1 MPKLSDRFLNLI
13 AADQN
18 GLEVGATASYT
29 LDNCLDFAQKT
40 IHNFRGRISGRRV
53 LDFGCGHGWQS
64 IAMARLGAAQV
75 LGLDIAT
82 DRLDRARELA
92 RQYGVAERVRFSDSG
107 EGFQPDVVVSIGGF
121 EHFADPPATLNLM
134 ASLVR
139 QDGQILL
146 TFACPWFSPN
156 GSHVNGFT
164 RIPGTDIA
172 FPWLNLLVPEPA
184 MMRLRSRYRSDGASR
199 YEEVTGGLNR
209 MTLAKF
215 ERIVGNNGLIVSELQ
230 YFGVKGLPLVTRIPV
245 IRELLTSAVSCVLR
259 CAAR

>member
-1 MPKLSDRFLNLI
+1 MPKLGDRFLNLI
-13 AADQN
+13 AVDTN
-18 GLEVGATASYT
+18 GLVAGATARYT
-29 LDNCLDFAQKT
+29 LDNCLDFVQKT

-75 LGLDIAT
+75 LGLDVVTERFDGAW
-82 DRLDRARELA
+82 ELA
-92 RQYGVAERVRFSDSG
+92 RQYGVSERVRFSDSG

-121 EHFADPPATLNLM
+121 EHFADPQATLNLM
-134 ASLVR
+134 ASLAQ
-139 QDGQILL
+139 QDGEILV
-146 TFACPWFSPN
+146 TWACPWFSPN

-215 ERIVGNNGLIVSELQ
+215 ERIVGNSGLVVSELQ
-230 YFGVKGLPLVTRIPV
+230 YFGVKGLPLVTRVPIL
-245 IRELLTSAVSCVLR
+245 RELLTSAVSCVLR
-259 CAAR
+259 HAAH